1 MAGNRAP
8 GLISAL
14 RTALLAIVGVAL
26 LCVAGC
32 AAIKPKPPEVS
43 LSSVRFVEMGLA
55 EQRFVLVLR
64 VQNPNGRDFTISG
77 LAWEA
82 EVGGRPFAKGVSS
95 QRTVLAAYGETL
107 LEVPATA
114 RLAHLFKGL
123 LGGLDALLGGKEGAG
138 ELDYRV
144 HGTVEVEGLG
154 ALPFDRQGKVRIGPE
169 KKAPALPEPQKS

>member
-1 MAGNRAP
+1 MTRKP
-8 GLISAL
+8 GFARIAL
-14 RTALLAIVGVAL
+14 AALAISITLGLGA
-26 LCVAGC
+26 C
-32 AAIKPKPPEVS
+32 AALKPKPPEVS

-64 VQNPNGRDFTISG
+64 VQNPNGRDFTVTG
-77 LAWEA
+77 LAYEA
-82 EVGGRPFAKGVSS
+82 EVGGKPFAKGVSN

-154 ALPFDRQGKVRIGPE
+154 SLPFDRKGKVRIGPE
-169 KKAPALPEPQKS
+169 KKAPALPEAQRS